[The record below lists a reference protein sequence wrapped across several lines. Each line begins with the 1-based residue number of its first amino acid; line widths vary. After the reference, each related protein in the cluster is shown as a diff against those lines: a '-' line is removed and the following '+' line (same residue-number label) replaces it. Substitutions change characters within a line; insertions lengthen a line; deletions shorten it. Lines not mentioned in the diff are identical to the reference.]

1 MQNAVAYKDNQD
13 ELKQAVRSSLISRNI
28 TLHGRRTSMRLEP
41 AMWDALYE
49 IARREK
55 LNIHQLCTMVSD
67 YKGENSSFTA
77 AIRVFAM
84 SYFRVA
90 TTEEGHRKAGHGSA
104 FLFSKEKDFAPF
116 LREGAQQGIAGAL
129 PHTV

>member
-1 MQNAVAYKDNQD
+1 MQNAIAYQDNQD
-13 ELKQAVRSSLISRNI
+13 ELKQAVRSSLLSRNI

-49 IARREK
+49 ISRREK
-55 LNIHQLCTMVSD
+55 LNIHQLCSLVAD
-67 YKGENSSFTA
+67 YKGETTSFTA

-90 TTEEGHRKAGHGSA
+90 ATEEGHRKVGHGSA

-116 LREGAQQGIAGAL
+116 LREGGQERIAGAL
-129 PHTV
+129 